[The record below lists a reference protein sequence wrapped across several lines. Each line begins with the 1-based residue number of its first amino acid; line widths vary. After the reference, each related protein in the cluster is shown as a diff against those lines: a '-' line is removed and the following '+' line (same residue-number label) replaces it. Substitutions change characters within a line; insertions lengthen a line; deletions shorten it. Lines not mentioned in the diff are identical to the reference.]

1 MFFLRRN
8 FAILRQKIFIS
19 GLKDSINGKLL
30 GLFTEGKYRCNDRSG
45 IEVPIMIFEHDRERK
60 SFEEWFL
67 SVDRELKQNIRS
79 KIEEDAIMQHIVGKE
94 ERDGKPELGVKDV
107 ALAFALYKRWRK
119 IKNFTEE

>member
-1 MFFLRRN
+1 M
-8 FAILRQKIFIS
+8 
-19 GLKDSINGKLL
+19 
-30 GLFTEGKYRCNDRSG
+30 
-45 IEVPIMIFEHDRERK
+45 
-60 SFEEWFL
+60 

-79 KIEEDAIMQHIVGKE
+79 KIEEDAIMQHIAGKE

>member
-19 GLKDSINGKLL
+19 GLKDSINGKL
-30 GLFTEGKYRCNDRSG
+30 LFTEGKYRCNDRSG

-79 KIEEDAIMQHIVGKE
+79 KIEEDAIMQHIAGKE

>member
-79 KIEEDAIMQHIVGKE
+79 KIEEDAIMQHIAGKE
-94 ERDGKPELGVKDV
+94 ERAGKPELGVKDV

>member
-1 MFFLRRN
+1 MIGKGLYYYF
-8 FAILRQKIFIS
+8 
-19 GLKDSINGKLL
+19 LKDSINGKLL
-30 GLFTEGKYRCNDRSG
+30 GLLTEGKYRCNDRSG

-119 IKNFTEE
+119 IRKFTEE

>member
-45 IEVPIMIFEHDRERK
+45 IEVPIMIFEHDGERK